1 MRHGFRCL
9 SLVSLIILSGCA
21 ATTKDGTMQA
31 KADAMPVCE
40 KIDRLV
46 SSYHQGFEPVRGRN
60 TSDRFMMIWDAKV
73 NAAGDNCEVWQTGAG
88 KTSYVCTRIAPNKDV
103 AEQWYDSDIS
113 NINTCMS
120 DWVRE
125 DLPRQDGPGRR
136 TVWSQPGKNPQVSA
150 HVFPTRGVF
159 KEHWTLYY
167 FVGDRDDRF

>member
-1 MRHGFRCL
+1 MGQGLRYF
-9 SLVSLIILSGCA
+9 SLTILIVLAGCA
-21 ATTKDGTMQA
+21 AGGNNNSIQA
-31 KADAMPVCE
+31 KADAMSACE

-46 SSYHQGFEPVRGRN
+46 ASYDQAYEPVRGRN

-73 NAAGDNCEVWQTGAG
+73 NAVGDNCEVWQTGAG
-88 KTSYVCTRIAPNKDV
+88 KTSYVCTRVAPNKDV
-103 AEQWYDSDIS
+103 AAQWYDGDL
-113 NINTCMS
+113 NTIDACMGG
-120 DWVRE
+120 WIRE